1 MGAGQSTASQTIPP
15 RALHVLRVTPS
26 SPASETTI
34 EPYFDFV
41 VGYKGDT
48 LASNNTV
55 DASELER
62 IVESHE
68 GRTLNLLVWN
78 SKSKDTRVVPIVPSR
93 DWSSPH
99 ANIPDPQEPEAER
112 KPSLLGLS
120 MRVCEPEFAM
130 DNVWHVLD
138 VLEGSPAE
146 SAGLVPYGD
155 WIIGWSG
162 GVLSAEGDFYDVVEA
177 HIEKPLRVY
186 VYSYDFDTI
195 REVVL
200 IPNRHWGGEG
210 LLGCVFGFGLLHRIP
225 PLPADRE
232 PGAIPPELAQEVD
245 EDFEEQQLFV
255 PADLPGAAET
265 PEEFEERVQWEQEEW
280 ERVQSYGQNYV
291 HDHDP
296 AYQTSSAYPRRAGV
310 QHQHQHPDPTVHGY
324 DAGSTSSE
332 SLQEVET
339 PHVHSHQHDHH
350 HHHGHG
356 HDHAHDHNHD
366 HVHEHHNHSHTHGHD
381 SHDHHHHSH
390 GHNHDRQPASPP
402 PAPTPVVAPQPQT
415 PVARPAPPQ
424 RSSSGSISLTSPAR
438 ASTPTPTRPFGVGA
452 AAYMNGLGRSMSPR
466 TPSWVGRPSFSSSG
480 FAAGAAGGRAGA
492 EADDEGDDATDV
504 TDTDTTDATSQGSL
518 TSVD

>member
-1 MGAGQSTASQTIPP
+1 MGAGQSTASQTTPP

-26 SPASETTI
+26 SPASETNI

-41 VGYKGDT
+41 VGYKGDSIS
-48 LASNNTV
+48 SNNTV

-78 SKSKDTRVVPIVPSR
+78 SKSQDTRVVPIVPSH

-120 MRVCEPEFAM
+120 MRICEPEFAM

-177 HIEKPLRVY
+177 HIERPLRVY

-232 PGAIPPELAQEVD
+232 PGAIPPELAQEA
-245 EDFEEQQLFV
+245 EEEEEYEEQQLFV

-265 PEEFEERVQWEQEEW
+265 TEEYEERLQWEQEEW

-296 AYQTSSAYPRRAGV
+296 AYQTSSAYLGRAGA
-310 QHQHQHPDPTVHGY
+310 QDHQPAHGY
-324 DAGSTSSE
+324 DVQSISSA
-332 SLQEVET
+332 SSVSPPAVET
-339 PHVHSHQHDHH
+339 PDTAHMHSHGHDEHNHYHEHGHEHDHDGHGHSHTHTHDDHDHH
-350 HHHGHG
+350 HSYHT
-356 HDHAHDHNHD
+356 HDHGDND
-366 HVHEHHNHSHTHGHD
+366 
-381 SHDHHHHSH
+381 H
-390 GHNHDRQPASPP
+390 GHNHDRQPVSSPL
-402 PAPTPVVAPQPQT
+402 APTPSTSVQVVAPQPQT
-415 PVARPAPPQ
+415 PIARPAQPQ

-438 ASTPTPTRPFGVGA
+438 ASTPTPTRPFGA
-452 AAYMNGLGRSMSPR
+452 AAYMNGD
-466 TPSWVGRPSFSSSG
+466 SSRHS
-480 FAAGAAGGRAGA
+480 
-492 EADDEGDDATDV
+492 
-504 TDTDTTDATSQGSL
+504 
-518 TSVD
+518 